1 MEYCLF
7 QGTFN
12 PIHNA
17 HIRVAEYVLKT
28 FGIDKVIFI
37 PSFIPPHKD
46 PNIVDARHRLNMVKI
61 ATRYNDKF
69 EVSDIEIKR
78 GGVSYTYLTILELT
92 KILKPESNLKFII
105 GTDAFKQ
112 IETWYETDKLKSMLD
127 FIVFIREDNFDK
139 TSIKYLKEKGYN
151 YQVMKLDYIDISST
165 EIREKIKYN
174 QSVTDLISKETEE
187 YIKKYELYKN

>member
-12 PIHNA
+12 PVHNA

-46 PNIVDARHRLNMVKI
+46 PNIVDAHHRLNMVKLT
-61 ATRYNDKF
+61 TRYNDKF

-78 GGVSYTYLTILELT
+78 GGISYTYLTILELS
-92 KILKPESNLKFII
+92 KILKPESRLKFII

-112 IETWYETDKLKSMLD
+112 IETWYETEKLKTMLD
-127 FIVFIREDNFDK
+127 FIVFIREDNFDE
-139 TSIKYLKEKGYN
+139 TSIEYLKEKGYN
-151 YQVMKLDYIDISST
+151 YQIMKLDYKDISST

-174 QSVTDLISKETEE
+174 QSVADLISKETEE